1 MLDTEDIYCY
11 LVSGLTRIEF
21 SEMCMREPEIRTQLH
36 NLLEN
41 AEVMHLC
48 IGFQEEAQPFGY
60 RGVMLLLDK
69 LGAAMTERG

>member
-36 NLLEN
+36 NLLE
-41 AEVMHLC
+41 
-48 IGFQEEAQPFGY
+48 
-60 RGVMLLLDK
+60 
-69 LGAAMTERG
+69 TECSLVS